1 MNIKIFSA
9 LLIITVLQ
17 TSPVAAQNDITLNI
31 KNGDIKDV
39 LHAIASISDKS
50 IITDSSVSGNIS
62 IAFKNIPLTDALNL
76 ITASKGLTYRN
87 INDVIVV
94 ASADNLKNYNNSI
107 ISIPLSYTYAKDVI
121 ETLKTLFPDSKIGF
135 DTASNTIL
143 FSGSAI
149 EEERLRSSISAID
162 IPTKQ
167 ITLEA
172 KIISVNQEAAKNLGI
187 SWTWDTL
194 PQKDTDTAKDTGN
207 TDSSD
212 YGGSF
217 KFWRGY
223 AFKFNAA
230 LNALF
235 ADGKAKILA
244 TPRIITIPGKE
255 ASIFIGDHIP
265 VQTEKHDSG
274 SSYTSTEYIDAGINL
289 TYTPI
294 VSQDGR
300 MVTAAVHTEVSTP
313 TLISELQNYK
323 VSSRTADTNVRMLSG
338 ETLVIGGLI
347 NEEEQK
353 SIQKIPL
360 LSNIPI
366 LGELFKNRSS
376 RKNKTEVLIILT
388 PYITEAGYSPA
399 IYDNLDTAPAEQKK
413 KDRK

>member
-1 MNIKIFSA
+1 MNLKIFSA
-9 LLIITVLQ
+9 LFLAAALHTIPVL
-17 TSPVAAQNDITLNI
+17 AQNNITLNI
-31 KNGDIKDV
+31 KNGDIRDV
-39 LHAIASISDKS
+39 LHAIANISNKS
-50 IITDSSVSGNIS
+50 IITDSSVSGSIS
-62 IAFKNIPLTDALNL
+62 IAFNNIPFTDALNL
-76 ITASKGLTYRN
+76 VAASKGLAYREIDN
-87 INDVIVV
+87 VIVV
-94 ASADNLKNYNNSI
+94 APADSMKNYNNTI
-107 ISIPLSYTYAKDVI
+107 VAIPLNYTYAKEVN

-135 DTASNTIL
+135 DTASNSIL
-143 FSGSAI
+143 FTGSAV
-149 EEERLRSSISAID
+149 EEARLRSSIKAID

-187 SWTWDTL
+187 SWSWDTL
-194 PQKDTDTAKDTGN
+194 PQKDTKPSDDTENPEDN
-207 TDSSD
+207 R
-212 YGGSF
+212 YNGSF

-223 AFKFNAA
+223 AFNFNAA

-235 ADGKAKILA
+235 SEGKAKILA
-244 TPRIITIPGKE
+244 TPRIITIPGKQ

-274 SSYTSTEYIDAGINL
+274 SSYTSTDYIDAGINL

-294 VSQDGR
+294 VNQDGT

-323 VSSRTADTNVRMLSG
+323 VSSRTADTNVRMRTG

-353 SIQKIPL
+353 SIQKIPF
-360 LSNIPI
+360 LSNIPV

-376 RKNKTEVLIILT
+376 RKDKTEVLIILT
-388 PYITEAGYSPA
+388 PYITDAGYSPA
-399 IYDNLDTAPAEQKK
+399 IYDNTDTFTSH
-413 KDRK
+413 

>member
-9 LLIITVLQ
+9 LLMIAVLH
-17 TSPVAAQNDITLNI
+17 TAPVFAENNISLNI
-31 KNGDIKDV
+31 KNGDIRDV
-39 LHAIASISDKS
+39 LHAMADLSHKS
-50 IITDSSVSGNIS
+50 IITDGSVNGTVSIS
-62 IAFKNIPLTDALNL
+62 FQNVPLNEALCL
-76 ITASKGLTYRN
+76 VTGSKGLAYRELDN
-87 INDVIVV
+87 VIVV
-94 ASADNLKNYNNSI
+94 ATAANLQNYTNAI
-107 ISIPLSYTYAKDVI
+107 IAIPLNYTYAKEVH

-143 FSGSAI
+143 FTGSAA
-149 EEERLRSSISAID
+149 EEARLRSSISAID

-187 SWTWDTL
+187 SWSWDTL
-194 PQKDTDTAKDTGN
+194 PQKDTAGSNTEN
-207 TDSSD
+207 TDSND

-235 ADGKAKILA
+235 SDGKAKILA

-274 SSYTSTEYIDAGINL
+274 SSYTSTEYIDAGIKL

-313 TLISELQNYK
+313 ALISELQNYK

-353 SIQKIPL
+353 SIQKIPF

-388 PYITEAGYSPA
+388 PYITDAGYSPA
-399 IYDNLDTAPAEQKK
+399 IYNEQETSLAENTKEG
-413 KDRK
+413 